1 MARQLM
7 NGSTNPNSFWMCQVW
22 NRRKRLFSVRD
33 VVAMAIG
40 LVAALLIATMSSAQA
55 SVLNLDA
62 IAVTFAAISFG
73 ICIVVALLVLMV
85 PSDGQRQ
92 RWSQSHIQDGK
103 FSHLSD
109 LVFVFTWSAM
119 SQLIAI
125 GASAVLYLANTLPT
139 APGQHIDIA
148 FRILLVIFGIVCA
161 NAVSQMIAVVGT
173 ISQLAHVIEAD
184 ASRDTGG
191 TE

>member
-1 MARQLM
+1 
-7 NGSTNPNSFWMCQVW
+7 MCQVW

-40 LVAALLIATMSSAQA
+40 LAAALLIASTFNAQA
-55 SVLNLDA
+55 SVLNLAA

-85 PSDGQRQ
+85 PSESQRQ
-92 RWSQSHIQDGK
+92 HWSQSHIQDGK

-125 GASAVLYLANTLPT
+125 GASAGLYLADTLPT
-139 APGQHIDIA
+139 VPGQHIDIA
-148 FRILLVIFGIVCA
+148 FRIFLAVFGAVCA

-173 ISQLAHVIEAD
+173 VSQLAHVIETD
-184 ASRDTGG
+184 STQ
-191 TE
+191 

>member
-1 MARQLM
+1 M
-7 NGSTNPNSFWMCQVW
+7 NNKLNLATGKSVNPNNFWTCQVW

-40 LVAALLIATMSSAQA
+40 LAAALLIANMPNAQA
-55 SVLNLDA
+55 SALNLAA
-62 IAVTFAAISFG
+62 ITVTFAAISLG

-85 PSDGQRQ
+85 PSDDQRHC
-92 RWSQSHIQDGK
+92 WSQSHVQNGK

-125 GASAVLYLANTLPT
+125 GASAGLYLADTLPT
-139 APGQHIDIA
+139 APGQHIDMA
-148 FRILLVIFGIVCA
+148 FRILLAIFGVVCA
-161 NAVSQMIAVVGT
+161 NAVSQMIAAVGT
-173 ISQLAHVIEAD
+173 VSQLAHVIETD
-184 ASRDTGG
+184 STQ
-191 TE
+191 